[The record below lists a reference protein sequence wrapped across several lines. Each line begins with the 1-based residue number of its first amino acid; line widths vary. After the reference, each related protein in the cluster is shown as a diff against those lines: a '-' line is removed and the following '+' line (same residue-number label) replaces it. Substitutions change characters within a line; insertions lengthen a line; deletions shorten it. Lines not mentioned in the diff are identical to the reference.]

1 MSKIDPLVDA
11 VELAKILGI
20 KTGTIWMKFREGLIP
35 GYEVSGN
42 RLRFS
47 VEEVL
52 ASIRAKGR
60 SEQKAR
66 GPWSPEKKERILG
79 MRAAKRA
86 AKQAAQQNGQEV
98 NSET

>member
-1 MSKIDPLVDA
+1 MEKIKPLVDA
-11 VELAKILGI
+11 IELGRILGI
-20 KTGTIWMKFREGLIP
+20 RPGTVWVQFRLGRIP
-35 GYEVSGN
+35 GYEIAGN

-52 ASIRAKGR
+52 SAIRAKGR
-60 SEQKAR
+60 SPQKAR

-86 AKQAAQQNGQEV
+86 AKLAQQSGEANHEA
-98 NSET
+98 